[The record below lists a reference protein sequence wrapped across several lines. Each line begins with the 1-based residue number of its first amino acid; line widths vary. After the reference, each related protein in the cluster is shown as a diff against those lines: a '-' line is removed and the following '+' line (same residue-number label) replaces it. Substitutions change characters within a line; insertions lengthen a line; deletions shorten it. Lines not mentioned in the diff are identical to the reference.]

1 MDAQRQQAVEE
12 KKSAQEAYDSRKN
25 EIKASLSLFCDY
37 IIYIEFILLVSAGCM
52 HGFLSI

>member
-25 EIKASLSLFCDY
+25 EIKVYVVIILFILSLYC
-37 IIYIEFILLVSAGCM
+37 
-52 HGFLSI
+52 